1 MSAEWGNHP
10 ILPSSQLNI
19 GSSNS
24 LGKCSTDFDWLIL
37 SLQQNQTGY
46 GILVNE
52 TVPRALVNTDL

>member
-10 ILPSSQLNI
+10 VLPSSQLNI

-24 LGKCSTDFDWLIL
+24 LGKCRTDFDWLFL